1 MAISEGTAILAS
13 AGLQA
18 AGSALSSRATKNQVK
33 RQMTRRIRDTVKD
46 AKLAGI
52 HPLYA
57 LGQPGGGGGFTGSA
71 AGDGL
76 LAIGQGLQSYGSAK
90 ARQRASRQ
98 GRGSTSLPGQSNA
111 IMRERLKMDQMVN
124 ESIVE
129 RNRAAARYDQTLAAE
144 SVARVAREA
153 QKVNQTGVGRGN
165 TVEEILNGNWG
176 SGNSGP
182 GTNSVTTRSNTLGGQ
197 ENVRPQR
204 TTTRPGAPAI
214 VSGTPR
220 GGLVPVQRPS
230 GATGYV
236 YDQNLAEAEI
246 VNNIETTIQYAQ
258 QLAKDGAPYRARKF
272 YQKKRAQILRDM
284 AKIKAD
290 KMFKRS
296 QKSRYTLKKV
306 KKFLKWK
313 PRVRGKNYYEIW

>member
-1 MAISEGTAILAS
+1 MAITEGTAILAA

-18 AGSALSSRATKNQVK
+18 AGSAIQGKATRNQVK

-76 LAIGQGLQSYGSAK
+76 LALGQGLQSYGSAK

-98 GRGSTSLPGQSNA
+98 GRGETSLPGQSNA

-124 ESIVE
+124 ESIIE
-129 RNRAAARYDQTLAAE
+129 RNRAAAKYDQTLAAE
-144 SVARVAREA
+144 SVSRVAREA
-153 QKVNQTGVGRGN
+153 QKVNQTGVGRDN
-165 TVEEILNGNWG
+165 TVEEILSGNWG
-176 SGNSGP
+176 TGNTTSSNVGSGNPS
-182 GTNSVTTRSNTLGGQ
+182 SVVTTSKTQGGQ

-204 TTTRPGAPAI
+204 TTTRPGSPSI

-220 GGLVPVQRPS
+220 GGLVAVRRPS
-230 GATGYV
+230 GAIGYV
-236 YDQNLAEAEI
+236 YDQQLAEAEI

-272 YQKKRAQILRDM
+272 YQAKRAQILRDM

-296 QKSRYTLKKV
+296 QTSRFTLKKV
-306 KKFLKWK
+306 KRFLKWK
-313 PRVRGKNYYEIW
+313 PTTR